1 MQVSRKVLKLMPK
14 WNPCKRRVFIKKLV
28 KLGFN
33 TPEPGGRHFYMRY
46 GTKVLTIPGNDEYS
60 VPQLKM
66 MIKEMEKLVGR
77 IIPLEE
83 WDDL

>member
-1 MQVSRKVLKLMPK
+1 
-14 WNPCKRRVFIKKLV
+14 
-28 KLGFN
+28 
-33 TPEPGGRHFYMRY
+33 MRY

-66 MIKEMEKLVGR
+66 MIKELEKLIGR
-77 IIPLEE
+77 TIILEE